1 MSATKDELK
10 LQLDNAR
17 RYDLF
22 ALLEASAAHAGL
34 PLAYVLAIG
43 SRETNLTNELGDHHH
58 GHGVL
63 QIDDRSFPVLC
74 KRSFRAQPDLFIEQ
88 GCALL
93 ASNLRWARHRWP
105 AFSGDQYL
113 RVAADEYNCGPRAE
127 LRAVTDGHA
136 DENTTGHDYGHDV
149 MCRKAIFEE
158 LLKS

>member
-22 ALLEASAAHAGL
+22 ALLEASASHAGL

-43 SRETNLTNELGDHHH
+43 SRETNLTNELGDGGH

-93 ASNLRWARHRWP
+93 ASNLRWARHHWP
-105 AFSGDQYL
+105 NYSEAYRL
-113 RVAADEYNCGPRAE
+113 RIAADEYNCGPGNE
-127 LRAVTDGHA
+127 VKAVADGHA
-136 DENTTGHDYGHDV
+136 DERTAHADYGADV

-158 LLKS
+158 LLKP